1 MKIIF
6 KLFFCFIYF
15 FNFYSS
21 KKFLSIKPRKLNSNS
36 NLIISFPK
44 CSKDSECGNHGK
56 CVNDYCECNKKYVTY
71 IDLDE
76 INKNN
81 LDNNSEQI
89 EIELISNNIKQCNY
103 KLKSQ
108 LTALMLS
115 IFIGFGSEHFYMG
128 NKGVGAG
135 KFVFYIFCY
144 FLNIGLLLFYVLFK
158 HKRNLLKFIGL
169 FEGIYM
175 ALGFLFMFFWN
186 LRDWIKIGLNQIPDS
201 KGFKLYSWN
210 DDENPN

>member
-1 MKIIF
+1 MKFLFKFLFFLNFI
-6 KLFFCFIYF
+6 KLF
-15 FNFYSS
+15 YSKS
-21 KKFLSIKPRKLNSNS
+21 HFLNKSRQLGKNSNF
-36 NLIISFPK
+36 IINFKS
-44 CSKDSECGNHGK
+44 CNNDNQCNHGICENGYCK
-56 CVNDYCECNKKYVTY
+56 CDKKYVTY
-71 IDLDE
+71 IDLKEIEEENLKNDE
-76 INKNN
+76 
-81 LDNNSEQI
+81 DQI
-89 EIELISNNIKQCNY
+89 ELNSDIEVCNY

>member
-1 MKIIF
+1 MKILF
-6 KLFFCFIYF
+6 KFLFFLNFI
-15 FNFYSS
+15 NLFYS
-21 KKFLSIKPRKLNSNS
+21 KTHFLNKPRQLAKNS
-36 NLIISFPK
+36 NLIINFNNCNSNFD
-44 CSKDSECGNHGK
+44 CNHGICEGGYCK
-56 CVNDYCECNKKYVTY
+56 CDKKYITY
-71 IDLDE
+71 VDLKKLEKD
-76 INKNN
+76 N
-81 LDNNSEQI
+81 LNNNSEQI
-89 EIELISNNIKQCNY
+89 ELNDSNGEIEYCNY

-158 HKRNLLKFIGL
+158 HKRDLLKFIGL

-201 KGFKLYSWN
+201 KGYKLYSWN

>member
-1 MKIIF
+1 MKILFKFLLFLNFI
-6 KLFFCFIYF
+6 KLFYPK
-15 FNFYSS
+15 SH
-21 KKFLSIKPRKLNSNS
+21 FLNKSRQLENS
-36 NLIISFPK
+36 NLIINFKS
-44 CSKDSECGNHGK
+44 CNNDNDCNHGQCVDSYCK
-56 CVNDYCECNKKYVTY
+56 CDKKYVTY
-71 IDLDE
+71 IDLKKYEKD
-76 INKNN
+76 NLGNN
-81 LDNNSEQI
+81 DI
-89 EIELISNNIKQCNY
+89 EVCNY

>member
-1 MKIIF
+1 MKILFKFLFFLNFI
-6 KLFFCFIYF
+6 KLFYPK
-15 FNFYSS
+15 SH
-21 KKFLSIKPRKLNSNS
+21 FLNKSRQLENS
-36 NLIISFPK
+36 NLIINFKS
-44 CSKDSECGNHGK
+44 CNNDNDCNHGQCEGGYCK
-56 CVNDYCECNKKYVTY
+56 CDKKYVTY
-71 IDLDE
+71 IDLKKFEKD
-76 INKNN
+76 NLGNN
-81 LDNNSEQI
+81 DYKEV
-89 EIELISNNIKQCNY
+89 CNY